1 MWFVQFSRHSQEET
15 LLPSRWSNII
25 TRIPNLTHSKTIF
38 LYFSSGEKTHTKP
51 SHFPISLQA
60 PVHQNQPLSPIKRR
74 REKKKCNRIPPHN
87 QRKREKTKRQK
98 WSLSAAVKGH
108 KKSWWTPALEAL
120 MGLPRPLP
128 LSLSLSRALT
138 APAPAS
144 PSSKLWYLWSYCWA
158 RFIIERATQ
167 LGEITAGVLWR
178 DVLLREQLQELRE
191 RFFWSFFHFFFVGD
205 SGRGDI

>member
-38 LYFSSGEKTHTKP
+38 FISFFGGKNTHKAITFSNLPSSTRTSKPTPFSHKTKE
-51 SHFPISLQA
+51 
-60 PVHQNQPLSPIKRR
+60 RG
-74 REKKKCNRIPPHN
+74 KKCNRIPPHN

-128 LSLSLSRALT
+128 LPLSLPRAHSSCTSVAELKIVVFVKLLL
-138 APAPAS
+138 S
-144 PSSKLWYLWSYCWA
+144 PIHYREGDAAWGNYSGSAMAWS
-158 RFIIERATQ
+158 IIEGTIARVMGA
-167 LGEITAGVLWR
+167 
-178 DVLLREQLQELRE
+178 
-191 RFFWSFFHFFFVGD
+191 FFFGLFSFLFVGD